1 MIPVTCIIPVRN
13 GAATL
18 ERAVESAFAAGCD
31 KVAMCDDV
39 STDDTLDMMQMIY
52 NKHRDSNFRITI
64 FQNRQARFGATVSR
78 NYIISCPLFD
88 GHLIIPLDCDDTLQD
103 ITPLRDAW
111 QPGSWVYGDYY
122 QVEGKQI
129 MRIPG
134 SPAGVLSRREVT
146 GITFMFH
153 KDDWLKVGGYDP
165 DFAYCEDWAFQCNLT
180 HHGVKPIYVETPVYT
195 RYLKANGNERTSL
208 AGEYW
213 PLYKAMAQRKYPSL
227 FQVNR

>member
-1 MIPVTCIIPVRN
+1 MTTVTCIIPVHN
-13 GAATL
+13 AKTTI
-18 ERAVESAFAAGCD
+18 ERAVKSAVYAGCD
-31 KVAMCDDV
+31 QVFVYDDACSDGSDELIYDLQETCEQLSYYSRCTDVVAGV
-39 STDDTLDMMQMIY
+39 
-52 NKHRDSNFRITI
+52 NF
-64 FQNRQARFGATVSR
+64 GR
-78 NYIISCPLFD
+78 NYLC
-88 GHLIIPLDCDDTLQD
+88 GCVKNGLIIPLDADDTLQD

-111 QPGSWVYGDYY
+111 QPGAWVYGDYY

-129 MRIPG
+129 TRIPG